1 MQKHGIRGWGCFG
14 DAGDGTLRF
23 GVGNRGRKPPAI
35 GDRRTKSALP
45 NGPRLSCGAQKKE

>member
-23 GVGNRGRKPPAI
+23 GVGDRGRKPPAI